1 MWSHLHNHEKK
12 KTNDNDVRRN
22 KKKKTMSSSFK
33 ERAVIIRISVPHIA
47 KKEKS
52 ERCNDT
58 ARSCV
63 MRRHSKTDG
72 LQPGNERRR
81 QGGDLNEASE

>member
-1 MWSHLHNHEKK
+1 MKKK
-12 KTNDNDVRRN
+12 KTSDNNVRRN
-22 KKKKTMSSSFK
+22 KKTTMSSSFK

-47 KKEKS
+47 KREKS